1 MRVTSQSMVRTSLRR
16 LSQRLARY
24 EQAQT
29 QIATGKRILKPSDD
43 PAGANRGLALRAAQR
58 AHEQA
63 ARNAT
68 DARSRLEISDS
79 QMQAGV
85 ERLGRARELALRAA
99 SGVNASE
106 RRAIADELS
115 AIRSELQSVAN
126 FDHHRQ
132 PLFSGYSDAPP
143 VVKVAGAWTYTGD
156 AGQISRRVGEQ
167 DVVVV
172 NVNAG
177 EMFGFSATP
186 GTDVF
191 TKFDTLIAELGA
203 ANPNPATLSAG
214 IADID
219 TAMRRLGDHQA
230 RVGAATNWVD
240 SALQRSEDTLL
251 SLRGELAETEDVEV
265 ASAVMELQTQQVA
278 YEATLRA
285 LERALPPSLLSFSR

>member
-1 MRVTSQSMVRTSLRR
+1 MRVTSQSMVGTSLRR

-24 EQAQT
+24 ERAQT
-29 QIATGKRILKPSDD
+29 QIATGKRIRKPSDD

-58 AHEQA
+58 AQEQA

-68 DARSRLEISDS
+68 DARSRLEIADS

-85 ERLGRARELALRAA
+85 ERLGRARELSLRAA

-106 RRAIADELS
+106 RRAIADELG

-126 FDHHRQ
+126 FDHNGQ
-132 PLFSGYSDAPP
+132 PLFAGYSDAPP
-143 VVKVAGAWTYTGD
+143 VAKVAGTWTYTGD
-156 AGQISRRVGEQ
+156 SGQISRRVGEQ
-167 DVVVV
+167 DIVVV

-177 EMFGFSATP
+177 EMFGFSGSP

-191 TKFDTLIAELGA
+191 SRLDALIAELGA
-203 ANPNPATLSAG
+203 ANPSPAALSAG

-219 TAMRRLGDHQA
+219 TAMQRLGDHQA
-230 RVGAATNWVD
+230 RVGAAANWVE
-240 SALQRSEDTLL
+240 SALQRGEDTLL

-265 ASAVMELQTQQVA
+265 ASAVMELQTQQMA
-278 YEATLRA
+278 YEATLSA
-285 LERALPPSLLSFSR
+285 LERALPASLLSFNR